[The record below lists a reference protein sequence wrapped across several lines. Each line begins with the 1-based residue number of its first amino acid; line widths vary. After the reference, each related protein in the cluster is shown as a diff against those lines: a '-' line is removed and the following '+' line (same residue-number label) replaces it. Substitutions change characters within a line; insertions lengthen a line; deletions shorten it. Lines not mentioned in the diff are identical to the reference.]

1 MLEME
6 LMAAKGQ
13 IGESKQA
20 AMAEVIARIERN
32 IELLGCTG
40 IDDKL
45 QDEVVE
51 TISDLKAAGVK
62 VWVLTGDKLETAISI
77 GHSCSIL
84 TDRTYNAIVDNK
96 SEEAVREQLHQYM
109 SYIVAAQLASDAFE
123 VVALKS
129 VRHTS
134 HLILYTQKEKRRKKK
149 EGAHLY
155 VRRNKR
161 LSPHQVEDIV
171 QEYLEQFE
179 KDSEEGKAREK
190 RMKRETPRKRT
201 SSRVKGKKEDQQTS
215 AADEQPA
222 SESAATVAAAAAAAA
237 AGVAGESFPPLM
249 HAPGGATATEDDD
262 EVQLLSRS
270 VTEKSTADRGPVV
283 SSGSSRDFPAVQG
296 YQECS
301 ITITGEALTH
311 ALSSAENRRYFFGL
325 ASLCN
330 TVIACRVSPKQKA
343 EVVRHCQRYQRNT
356 VSLGIGDGANDV
368 GMLIS
373 ANVGVGIRGKE
384 GLQAVRAADFSI
396 TEFKYLK
403 NLLFCHGAE
412 ALRRNSFQIY
422 QTIWKNVVF
431 GMADFF
437 FAFVSAWSASDLF
450 NSWLKQLFNV
460 LYTTLPVFLYA
471 IFDRQLPMEV
481 TLQTPVLYPAFAK
494 LGVQRFAGAALF
506 WRWFLYGLFTACCC
520 VFVPLYGL
528 GWSQAVTSED
538 GVVGLGVR
546 YDGIAVFWSII
557 MVCNL
562 IIIPYLHT
570 WFWFIWLAV
579 FLDFGFWFLSV
590 GVCPLV
596 PGDYCPELYGA
607 LKATHSISR
616 YYFSVLL
623 AVFVSLLPP
632 FLSWFYV
639 TMFRPSAQCIIRERI
654 AKGVFDVVVAPRGGA
669 KTVVVVPKTK
679 SEEWRG
685 YAFAEQDRTRLG
697 HHRLSV
703 IRFNT
708 NPVSSMRLGSALP
721 PSSSSRPLKSLLHSQ
736 SLSANIKEASSTVFP
751 QLASSKRSLPGG
763 K

>member
-1 MLEME
+1 
-6 LMAAKGQ
+6 MAAKGQ
-13 IGESKQA
+13 IGESKEA

-84 TDRTYNAIVDNK
+84 TDRTYNAIVDSK

-123 VVALKS
+123 MVALKS
-129 VRHTS
+129 LQPQASEVSEDRGVTPPPQQHERSRRCLEVPASCFKNPGALGEKASTYRHRRAEPPTIPWESFVKVLTFNAARKVVRADPK
-134 HLILYTQKEKRRKKK
+134 Q
-149 EGAHLY
+149 
-155 VRRNKR
+155 RRNKR

-190 RMKRETPRKRT
+190 RLKRETPKRRT
-201 SSRVKGKKEDQQTS
+201 SSKMKGKKEDQQAS

-222 SESAATVAAAAAAAA
+222 SESAATAAAAAAAA
-237 AGVAGESFPPLM
+237 AGAAGESFPPLM
-249 HAPGGATATEDDD
+249 HAPIGVTATDEDD
-262 EVQLLSRS
+262 EAQLLSRS
-270 VTEKSTADRGPVV
+270 VTEKSTADRGPAV

-296 YQECS
+296 YQE
-301 ITITGEALTH
+301 
-311 ALSSAENRRYFFGL
+311 
-325 ASLCN
+325 
-330 TVIACRVSPKQKA
+330 
-343 EVVRHCQRYQRNT
+343 YQRNT

-528 GWSQAVTSED
+528 GWSQGVTSED
-538 GVVGLGVR
+538 GLVGLGVR
-546 YDGIAVFWSII
+546 FDGTAVFWSII

-596 PGDYCPELYGA
+596 PGDYCPDLYGA
-607 LKATHSISR
+607 LKATHSLSR

-632 FLSWFYV
+632 FLRWFYV
-639 TMFRPSAQCIIRERI
+639 
-654 AKGVFDVVVAPRGGA
+654 
-669 KTVVVVPKTK
+669 
-679 SEEWRG
+679 
-685 YAFAEQDRTRLG
+685 DRTRLG

-708 NPVSSMRLGSALP
+708 NAISSMRLGSALP
-721 PSSSSRPLKSLLHSQ
+721 SSSSSRPLKSVLNSQ
-736 SLSANIKEASSTVFP
+736 TFSANLKEASSNVFP